1 MTAREIQVV
10 LADDHPIVL
19 AGIRALLMQEPGLR
33 IAGEATNG
41 IEALR
46 LITRQRPDIAVLDVS
61 MPGLNGVAVTR
72 RVRDAGLRTRIIALT
87 VHQEAAYLRQLLTL
101 GMGGYVLKSSAA
113 DDLIRA
119 IRAVHAGGIY
129 FDPSMVGRLVETTSR
144 RAPGLQKSE
153 LSEREEAVLR
163 RVALGHT
170 SREIAQQL
178 SLGVK
183 TVETYKARGM
193 EKLGLDNRAELIR
206 HAIGQGWM
214 SGD

>member
-129 FDPSMVGRLVETTSR
+129 FDPSMAGRLVETTSR
-144 RAPGLQKSE
+144 RAPGLQKSD